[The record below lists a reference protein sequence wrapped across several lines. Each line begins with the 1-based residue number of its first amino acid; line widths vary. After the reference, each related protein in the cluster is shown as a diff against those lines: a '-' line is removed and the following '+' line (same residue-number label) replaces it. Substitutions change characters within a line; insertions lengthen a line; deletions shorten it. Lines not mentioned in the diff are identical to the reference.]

1 MNEKISEL
9 KINNEIDIEKI
20 INEYSNYL
28 YIVVKNICGTYL
40 TNEDIEEILLDV
52 FWVLWKNREKLD
64 ENRQIK
70 PYISSIAHNLTK
82 KKMTEVSKK
91 QNVTLLE
98 KNVNIDITN
107 FDFIIDDKLE
117 KEELEYILNELSEE
131 DYQIFTLFYYDSY
144 KTKQIANKLNISNV
158 NVKTKLCRI
167 RKKIKKKLKERGYS
181 I

>member
-28 YIVVKNICGTYL
+28 YIVVKNICGTFL